1 MKVKR
6 FNEYKENPWKEFE
19 NFLVVE
25 SDKEQNL
32 KFKMREL
39 FNNNLITKSEYSTFL
54 DMVIAL
60 ELDDVDDEL

>member
-6 FNEYKENPWKEFE
+6 FNEYKEKPWKEFE

-25 SDKEQNL
+25 SKEEQNL
-32 KFKMREL
+32 KFKMKEL
-39 FNNNLITKSEYSTFL
+39 FNNKLITKSEYSVFL

-60 ELDDVDDEL
+60 ELDSVDDYL